1 MIGCFLIDSQALN
14 DWTILSPIIACFTW
28 HFLIPMHLGSGL
40 GLALVFG
47 VGLGLVL
54 GLGLGLGLGLALGL
68 GLGLVLHDFSTIK
81 SSVIRFVPDL
91 YRSGYFTD
99 FSRFIG
105 R

>member
-14 DWTILSPIIACFTW
+14 DWMILSPIIACFTW

-40 GLALVFG
+40 GL
-47 VGLGLVL
+47 GLVL
-54 GLGLGLGLGLALGL
+54 GLGLGLALGLALGLGLGL

-91 YRSGYFTD
+91 YQICTD
-99 FSRFIG
+99 LDISQIFPNFLG

>member
-14 DWTILSPIIACFTW
+14 DWMILSLIIACFTW

-40 GLALVFG
+40 GL
-47 VGLGLVL
+47 GLGLVL
-54 GLGLGLGLGLALGL
+54 GLALGLGL

-91 YRSGYFTD
+91 YQICADLDISQIFPI
-99 FSRFIG
+99 F
-105 R
+105 